1 MMHDSSLKWCSVVS
15 PPQGAMTNGND
26 NLRMQITS
34 NASDSNDLL
43 GAGKRMNEFNE
54 AQGAVLTI

>member
-1 MMHDSSLKWCSVVS
+1 
-15 PPQGAMTNGND
+15 MTNGND

>member
-1 MMHDSSLKWCSVVS
+1 
-15 PPQGAMTNGND
+15 MTNGND

-34 NASDSNDLL
+34 NASGSNDLL
-43 GAGKRMNEFNE
+43 GAGKRLNEFNEGEARFNEFNE